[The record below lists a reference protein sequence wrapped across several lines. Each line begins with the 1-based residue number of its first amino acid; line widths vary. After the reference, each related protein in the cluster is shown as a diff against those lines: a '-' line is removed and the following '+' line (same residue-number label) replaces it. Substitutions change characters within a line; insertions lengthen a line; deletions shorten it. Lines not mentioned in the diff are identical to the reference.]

1 VKKMW
6 FALLLTG
13 VLCLAAQAGAEPSAM
28 ASRPGTRPVRDV
40 EVQVSP
46 TAPAGST
53 ATTPLP
59 PAAPMGPGVM
69 HVLLL
74 GSDRRPPDDG
84 WRTDTM
90 ILVSVDPA
98 EQTVSLVSIP
108 RDLYVNIPGHGKDR
122 LNLADNIGEAQ
133 HYPGGG
139 PALLRDVLE
148 DSLGLTFDRYVRIDF
163 QGFIEMIDIL
173 GGIDV
178 DVRCPTEL
186 WVPNMKS
193 QDQYQ
198 LSRALRPGM
207 LHMDGELALIYCR
220 CRAHTP
226 VFDRDRRQRE
236 VLLAIRNRAL
246 ELGLPGLLSR
256 LFQLLDST
264 SHYLQTDL
272 QPEEMVALAQIITE
286 IPPQNISQSILD
298 LALAPE
304 WTTPQ
309 GSWVMLPDRQLIK
322 ESMARRFTPPTW
334 EEETLAAEGVLIAVE
349 NGTTEE
355 GLALQMADRLRSGGF
370 HVAEVGKAERLD
382 FEDTTITSYGGESF
396 TLERLREYLNVSD
409 EQVLYEPEWL
419 SNVAIRVVLGNDA
432 DSSCP

>member
-1 VKKMW
+1 V
-6 FALLLTG
+6 
-13 VLCLAAQAGAEPSAM
+13 
-28 ASRPGTRPVRDV
+28 
-40 EVQVSP
+40 
-46 TAPAGST
+46 
-53 ATTPLP
+53 
-59 PAAPMGPGVM
+59 

-90 ILVSVDPA
+90 ILVSIDPDK
-98 EQTVSLVSIP
+98 QIVSMVSIP

-148 DSLGLTFDRYVRIDF
+148 ESLGLTFDRYVRIDF
-163 QGFIEMIDIL
+163 QGFVEMIDIL

-178 DVRCPTEL
+178 DVRCLTEL

-193 QDQYQ
+193 PDEYR
-198 LSRALRPGM
+198 LFRAVRPSM

-236 VLLAIRNRAL
+236 VLLAIRNRVL
-246 ELGLPGLLSR
+246 ELGLPGLLPR
-256 LFQLLDST
+256 LFQLLGS
-264 SHYLQTDL
+264 SSRHVQTDL
-272 QPEEMVALAQIITE
+272 QPGEMVALAQLIVD
-286 IPPQNISQSILD
+286 IPPHNISQSTID

-309 GSWVMLPDRQLIK
+309 GSWVMLPDRPLIK

-334 EEETLAAEGVLIAVE
+334 EEQTLAAEGVPIAVE
-349 NGTTEE
+349 NGTTQE
-355 GLALQMADRLRSGGF
+355 GLALQMADRLTSRGY

-382 FEDTTITSYGGESF
+382 FGETTIVSNGGTSF
-396 TLERLREYLNVSD
+396 TLERLREYLSVREED
-409 EQVLYEPEWL
+409 VVYEPDWL

-432 DSSCP
+432 ESSCP

>member
-1 VKKMW
+1 VKKTW

-13 VLCLAAQAGAEPSAM
+13 FLCLAAQAGAEPAAM
-28 ASRPGTRPVRDV
+28 ASRPGTRLVHDAQFQTRLSV
-40 EVQVSP
+40 L
-46 TAPAGST
+46 ARST
-53 ATTPLP
+53 VIPPLP
-59 PAAPMGPGVM
+59 PAVPVGPGVV

-98 EQTVSLVSIP
+98 EQTVSMVSIP

-139 PALLRDVLE
+139 PALLRGVLE
-148 DSLGLTFDRYVRIDF
+148 ESVGLTFDRYVRIDF
-163 QGFIEMIDIL
+163 QGFVEMIDIL

-186 WVPNMKS
+186 WVPNMKAHGE
-193 QDQYQ
+193 YR
-198 LSRALRPGM
+198 LLRVMHPGM

-236 VLLAIRNRAL
+236 VLLAIRNRVL
-246 ELGLPGLLSR
+246 ELGLPGLLPR
-256 LFQLLDST
+256 LFQLMDST
-264 SHYLQTDL
+264 SRHVQTDL
-272 QPEEMVALAQIITE
+272 QPGEMVALAQLISE
-286 IPPQNISQSILD
+286 IPPHKISQSIID

-304 WTTPQ
+304 WTSPL

-322 ESMARRFTPPTW
+322 ESMARRFTPTTW
-334 EEETLAAEGVLIAVE
+334 EEETLAAEGVLIAIE

-355 GLALQMADRLRSGGF
+355 GLALQMADRLRSRGY

-382 FEDTTITSYGGESF
+382 CEDTTIISYGVESF
-396 TLERLREYLNVSD
+396 TLERLREYLSVS
-409 EQVLYEPEWL
+409 EEHVLFEPDWR

-432 DSSCP
+432 ESSCP